1 MWTSARTTRARTG
14 GLVSTRLEDLAVNVN
29 KDLKG
34 LCAMKVSDQSQYFSN
49 CALTHPLTQR
59 QSTDSKVG
67 LMLGKGRGRCAV
79 VQIVEL
85 IQDIQLTLISSK
97 TCFLIY

>member
-67 LMLGKGRGRCAV
+67 LMLVKGRRAV

-97 TCFLIY
+97 TCFLIS

>member
-1 MWTSARTTRARTG
+1 
-14 GLVSTRLEDLAVNVN
+14 
-29 KDLKG
+29 
-34 LCAMKVSDQSQYFSN
+34 MKVSDQSQYFSN
-49 CALTHPLTQR
+49 CALTRPLTQR

-97 TCFLIY
+97 TCFLIS